1 MIFAT
6 SLKDLL
12 KKVPVTEDFFIDLD
26 PFQLN
31 YIDMCFKKSLDD
43 QIGLMSEVEFRNY
56 QLFMFY
62 KSQNE
67 ECFYPELKRT
77 A

>member
-6 SLKDLL
+6 TLRDLL
-12 KKVPVTEDFFIDLD
+12 KKTPLTEAFFYDLD

-31 YIDMCFKKSLDD
+31 YIDMCFKRSLDE
-43 QIGLMSEVEFRNY
+43 QIGLMTEVEFGNY

-62 KSQNE
+62 KSQNVE
-67 ECFYPELKRT
+67 SFYPELKK
-77 A
+77 AS

>member
-6 SLKDLL
+6 TLRDLL
-12 KKVPVTEDFFIDLD
+12 KKIPLTEDFFYDLD

-31 YIDMCFKKSLDD
+31 YIDMCFRRSLDE
-43 QIGLMSEVEFRNY
+43 QIGLMTEVEFGNY

-67 ECFYPELKRT
+67 ESFYPELKK
-77 A
+77 AS

>member
-6 SLKDLL
+6 TMKDLL
-12 KKVPVTEDFFIDLD
+12 KRTALTEAFFYDLD

-31 YIDMCFKKSLDD
+31 YIEMCFKRSLDE
-43 QIGLMSEVEFRNY
+43 QIGLMTETEMRNY

-62 KSQNE
+62 KSQNVE
-67 ECFYPELKRT
+67 NFYPEMKK
-77 A
+77 AA